1 MFEDQDLKTEKDQA
15 QLDKNKN
22 TLNNKLVQ
30 SNSRNPQNN
39 KENKKENVSYQEKL
53 HNNKI
58 VEDIFETADGDSTNK
73 KRIIKPGDLNKR
85 SGISPI
91 QPLTD
96 YQDLVQESENLQSD
110 KIKPRYFI
118 IGLII
123 ILIIVFW
130 FGFWIYKQFLTGQR
144 ESGEI
149 ILNTESEEIE
159 LDNNVDEVSQII
171 EPGINVNSTAISSDT
186 DGDGLSNEEEE
197 ILGTDPE
204 NSDTDGDG
212 LSDREEVKIYHTNPL
227 HEDTDLDGYLDG
239 EEVEH
244 GYDPLGDGKLFDFSL
259 ITSEYIQDDLAEGT
273 IKELIRPNIDISN
286 WSSFGSNT
294 FNLSFQYPFDWSIN
308 EEGNKIIISPLDT
321 RITDYIEIEIR
332 ENIFQLDLVDWLSTQ
347 EDYPDFR
354 QDQLKINENIGLV
367 VHSDNP
373 NWESLSSM
381 FISQE
386 DTIYN
391 FNFFSEDS
399 SSDNFDIFQTIV
411 LLSIFRTQ

>member
-1 MFEDQDLKTEKDQA
+1 MFEDQDLKTKKDE
-15 QLDKNKN
+15 N

-30 SNSRNPQNN
+30 SNSGNLQNN
-39 KENKKENVSYQEKL
+39 KENISYQEKL

-58 VEDIFETADGDSTNK
+58 VEDIFEAADGDSTNQ
-73 KRIIKPGDLNKR
+73 KRIIKPGDLNEK

-123 ILIIVFW
+123 IVIIVFC

-149 ILNTESEEIE
+149 ILNTELEEIE
-159 LDNNVDEVSQII
+159 LDNNVNVDEVSQII
-171 EPGINVNSTAISSDT
+171 EPGINVNSTAISNDI

-204 NSDTDGDG
+204 NPDTDGDG

-227 HEDTDLDGYLDG
+227 HEDTDGDGYLDG

-259 ITSEYIQDDLAEGT
+259 ITGEYIQDDLAEGT
-273 IKELIRPNIDISN
+273 IKELIRPNIDTSS
-286 WSSFGSNT
+286 WSSFGSNN
-294 FNLSFQYPFDWSIN
+294 FNLSFQYPFDWNIN
-308 EEGNKIIISPLDT
+308 EEQNKIIISPLDT

-367 VHSDNP
+367 VHSDDP

-386 DTIYN
+386 DTVYN

-399 SSDNFDIFQTIV
+399 SSDSFNIFQTIV
-411 LLSIFRTQ
+411 LLSTFRTQ